1 MCKRKIIKDKIKE
14 YCFVINMMIKCTKLK
29 ILNDKICEML
39 KIGWNNLLKKMKG
52 KICKI
57 MKVE

>member
-39 KIGWNNLLKKMKG
+39 KIGWNNLLKKNEG
-52 KICKI
+52 
-57 MKVE
+57 